1 MFDAHSG
8 GAAMKLLTKHTL
20 VLAFA
25 LALASPVTVFATNG
39 MNMIGYG
46 AKATGMGG
54 VGVAYPQDAMAV
66 AYNPASMTEV
76 GQMRLDATLE
86 LFYPPRAVRHESSTL
101 GTTDTDSKDKLFPI
115 PAIGAVMSDKSTPL
129 ALGMA
134 IIGAGLGTNYPQGA
148 QDANGNCVPNFYSP
162 CITTTPYK
170 RVGVFLMQM
179 QMLPSMAYRLD
190 DNNSIGASLVIAMQ
204 TFRAFG
210 LEAFGD
216 LGFSGDNT
224 RLTNKG
230 NDWSFGGG
238 YRLGWFG
245 KFFDQRLNLG
255 VNYMP
260 QVNMQKFNQY
270 SGLFAG
276 HGEFDIPESYAGG
289 LAIKITPKTN
299 VAFDILRIN
308 WSKVRSI
315 GNLGPNAANPS
326 DLNPNGICGVSA
338 ANPTGNDA
346 ISSQCSLGGDLGMG
360 FGWKDQTVYKLGMDY
375 SWSPTLTVR
384 GGLNYGKS
392 PIQKDQVLFNM
403 LAPATVERHVT
414 FGFTQMLDKD
424 SDFTFTFMHAFKN
437 TINGPTMFPPAGTSG
452 DNAALTM
459 AQTSL
464 SFAYGLKF

>member
-86 LFYPPRAVRHESSTL
+86 LFYPPRAVRHESGLL
-101 GTTDTDSKDKLFPI
+101 GTTDADSKDKVFPI
-115 PAIGAVMSDKSTPL
+115 PAIGAVMSDKSTPM

-134 IIGAGLGTNYPQGA
+134 IVGAGLGTNYAQGA
-148 QDANGNCVPNFYSP
+148 TDTNGNCIPNFFDP
-162 CITTTPYK
+162 CITTKPYK

-179 QMLPSMAYRLD
+179 QMLPSMAFRVSD
-190 DNNSIGASLVIAMQ
+190 TQSVGFSVVIAMQ

-216 LGFSGDNT
+216 LGFSGDST

-245 KFFDQRLNLG
+245 KFFNQRLNLG
-255 VNYMP
+255 VNYAP

-289 LAIKITPKTN
+289 LAFKLTPKTN
-299 VAFDILRIN
+299 VAFDILHIN
-308 WSKVRSI
+308 WAKVRSI
-315 GNLGPNAANPS
+315 GNLGPNASNSS
-326 DLNPNGICGVSA
+326 DLNPNGICGVSSD
-338 ANPTGNDA
+338 NPTGNDG
-346 ISSQCSLGGDLGMG
+346 ISSQCNLGGDLGMG
-360 FGWKDQTVYKLGMDY
+360 FGWHNQTVYKLGMDY
-375 SWSPTLTVR
+375 RWSPTLTVR
-384 GGLNYGKS
+384 GGVNYGKS

-403 LAPATVERHVT
+403 LAPATVEKHIT
-414 FGFTQMLDKD
+414 FGFTQTLDKD

-437 TINGPTMFPPAGTSG
+437 TIKGPTMFPVAGTQG

>member
-1 MFDAHSG
+1 
-8 GAAMKLLTKHTL
+8 MKLLTKHTL

-25 LALASPVTVFATNG
+25 LVLASPVSVFATNG

-86 LFYPPRAVRHESSTL
+86 LFYPPRAVRHESSLL
-101 GTTDTDSKDKLFPI
+101 GTTDADSKDKLFPI
-115 PAIGAVMSDKSTPL
+115 PAIGAVMSDPYTPM

-134 IIGAGLGTNYPQGA
+134 IIGAGLGTSYHQTRTV
-148 QDANGNCVPNFYSP
+148 DSNGNCVPNFFDP
-162 CITTTPYK
+162 CATVTPYK

-179 QMLPSMAYRLD
+179 QMLPSMAFRID
-190 DNNSIGASLVIAMQ
+190 EHQSVGFSVVIAMQ

-216 LGFSGDNT
+216 IGFSGDQT
-224 RLTNKG
+224 RLSNKG

-245 KFFDQRLNLG
+245 KFFDKRLNLG
-255 VNYMP
+255 VNYAP

-276 HGEFDIPESYAGG
+276 HGEFDIPESYAAGMAFK
-289 LAIKITPKTN
+289 LTPKTN

-308 WSKVRSI
+308 WAKVRSI
-315 GNLGPNAANPS
+315 GNKGPNAADPNN
-326 DLNPNGICGVSA
+326 LNPNGICSTSP
-338 ANPTGNDA
+338 ANTPECN
-346 ISSQCSLGGDLGMG
+346 LGGDLGMG
-360 FGWKDQTVYKLGMDY
+360 FGWHDQTVYKLGMDY
-375 SWSPTLTVR
+375 KWSPTLTVR
-384 GGLNYGKS
+384 GGVNYGKS

-403 LAPATVERHVT
+403 LAPATVEKHLT
-414 FGFTQMLDKD
+414 FGFTQILDKD

-437 TINGPTMFPPAGTSG
+437 TIKGPTPFPPSGTQG